1 MNDEVKC
8 IMYRK
13 QLKSFFK
20 YEFEEKTKVDILNC
34 NIKGIEQQARDYL
47 EELANIPLS
56 YFVDHIISTYKR
68 EPIMAA
74 DVLQFSDISDATI
87 NVCSVICA
95 QDNTGLCFQDIG
107 KLLLDDNIP
116 RSQTAFN
123 KYGENHIKT
132 AELLG
137 LAFKTGKRQYYLSST
152 GVAYCKLPDE
162 LRDKVLARLILRNKL
177 FVQLVLVAS
186 NSSFQLETF
195 LYDLSES
202 TYLRRRTNIKFVINL
217 LLASPEYDFSFLAN
231 NIIL

>member
-1 MNDEVKC
+1 MKDS
-8 IMYRK
+8 IHSK
-13 QLKSFFK
+13 QLDSFFK
-20 YEFEEKTKVDILNC
+20 YEFEEKTKVNILNGTTT
-34 NIKGIEQQARDYL
+34 GIEQQASDYL
-47 EELANIPLS
+47 KELANIPLS
-56 YFVDHIISTYKR
+56 CFVDHITSTCKR
-68 EPIMAA
+68 EAIMAS
-74 DVLQFSDISDATI
+74 DVLQFSDINDATI

-95 QDNTGLCFQDIG
+95 KDNTGLCFQDIG
-107 KLLLDDNIP
+107 KMLLDDNIP

-152 GVAYCKLPDE
+152 GVAYCKLPADVRE
-162 LRDKVLARLILRNKL
+162 KVLVRLILRNKL

-186 NSSFQLETF
+186 NSTFELETF

-217 LLASPEYDFSFLAN
+217 LLASPEYDFSFLAS
-231 NIIL
+231 NITL